1 MSSCTRSWRRG
12 KSHLC
17 RKGTLEQRSP
27 RTSGDKLQIDDEGT
41 REHFLGKCK
50 CFVSKR
56 VAGCTAV
63 AIGVVEVCGP
73 APALPAAAAPR
84 APQRRR
90 RGGGE
95 PAGPGPPCASLRG
108 NGETRAQEIPRSPEA
123 QSPPVPSLC
132 TPAGRSMSSGT
143 QRRPSAPRGFLRC
156 AEGRGPSLLK
166 RKATPKTRQRPT
178 GPVTEEKT
186 KGTHK
191 KKVKGPSAPKRPPS
205 AFFLCGSEDRATVK
219 GEHPGLPMGDA
230 AEKRGQTCSDA
241 AAGTSS
247 LATRRPLSRRKSTE
261 RILLLTE
268 RKGSPMQ

>member
-1 MSSCTRSWRRG
+1 MTSYRSTTKEHESTFWGNASVLFPNASRAVRLWPLV
-12 KSHLC
+12 SL
-17 RKGTLEQRSP
+17 RS
-27 RTSGDKLQIDDEGT
+27 
-41 REHFLGKCK
+41 
-50 CFVSKR
+50 
-56 VAGCTAV
+56 AV
-63 AIGVVEVCGP
+63 R
-73 APALPAAAAPR
+73 LPLSQP
-84 APQRRR
+84 PQRP
-90 RGGGE
+90 E
-95 PAGPGPPCASLRG
+95 PPCASLRG
-108 NGETRAQEIPRSPEA
+108 NDETRAQEIPRSPEA